1 MEIEKEWP
9 KNQAAYIPLPKQPV
23 KFGNSKEEVYAA
35 LPERKIKKLQAGNA
49 RIALLRI
56 GDTVHAF
63 DARCP
68 HRGADLSQANI
79 NGAGEIICPLHQY
92 RFALKTGDVRAG
104 YCAALPVYRN
114 EISETGLLIHLP

>member
-1 MEIEKEWP
+1 MEIEEEWP
-9 KNQAAYIPLPKQPV
+9 KNQAAHITMLKEPV
-23 KFGNSKEEVYAA
+23 QFGNSKEEVYEA
-35 LPERKIKKLQAGNA
+35 LPERKIKKLQAGTA

-56 GDTVHAF
+56 GDRVHAF

-92 RFALKTGDVRAG
+92 RFDLKMGEVRAG
-104 YCAALPVYRN
+104 YCPALPVYRN
-114 EISETGLLIHLP
+114 ELSDIGLLIFLP

>member
-1 MEIEKEWP
+1 MEIKKEWP
-9 KNQAAYIPLPKQPV
+9 KNQAAYITMSKQPV
-23 KFGNSKEEVYAA
+23 QFGNSKEEVYAA

-92 RFALKTGDVRAG
+92 RFDLKTGDVRAG

-114 EISETGLLIHLP
+114 EIGETGLLIYLP